1 MIYSPLIK
9 KASLIMFDAHKEDYD
24 KAGYPYV
31 MHPLHLAEQMDSEN
45 AVILALLHD
54 VVEDH
59 GERYS
64 FESLLAEG
72 IPAEVVEALKLLT
85 HEDGVPYLDYV
96 AEIAKHPLA
105 RGVKMADLRHN
116 LDASRMD
123 GKAAPK
129 KETYLKALKMLE
141 DAVKS

>member
-1 MIYSPLIK
+1 
-9 KASLIMFDAHKEDYD
+9 MFDAHKEDYD

-72 IPAEVVEALKLLT
+72 IPVEVVEALKLLT

-96 AEIAKHPLA
+96 AEIAKNPLA
-105 RGVKMADLRHN
+105 RVIKMADLRHN

-141 DAVKS
+141 DAVEDRNN